1 MKIRLYFE
9 KENLIRL
16 AVAMVFAAVMFAVI
30 RFPVWVLFG
39 FGVLYFGIK
48 SLKIELN
55 EKMSWLWSS
64 SQTLKE
70 VSQLFN
76 AITEVPNEFG
86 LTGAYRFMGLI
97 TALWNA
103 GRVQGIREE
112 RARRKRKAQTIEQ

>member
-1 MKIRLYFE
+1 MHHSDCTPRIPTVTAE
-9 KENLIRL
+9 E
-16 AVAMVFAAVMFAVI
+16 AV
-30 RFPVWVLFG
+30 
-39 FGVLYFGIK
+39 
-48 SLKIELN
+48 
-55 EKMSWLWSS
+55 KMSWLWSS

-76 AITEVPNEFG
+76 AITEVPNEFS

-112 RARRKRKAQTIEQ
+112 RAGGSARHRPSNSDRNTL

>member
-1 MKIRLYFE
+1 MQHSDCTPRIPTVTAE
-9 KENLIRL
+9 E
-16 AVAMVFAAVMFAVI
+16 AV
-30 RFPVWVLFG
+30 
-39 FGVLYFGIK
+39 
-48 SLKIELN
+48 
-55 EKMSWLWSS
+55 KMSWLWSS

-70 VSQLFN
+70 VRQLFN

>member
-1 MKIRLYFE
+1 MQHTDCTPRITTVTAE
-9 KENLIRL
+9 E
-16 AVAMVFAAVMFAVI
+16 
-30 RFPVWVLFG
+30 
-39 FGVLYFGIK
+39 
-48 SLKIELN
+48 
-55 EKMSWLWSS
+55 WLWSS